1 MVRWLVVV
9 CFGVIVD
16 IVVNV
21 VVDFFFVSCGIELEI
36 VKVVEEIEILFDL
49 VVLVVI
55 MVYLIVMK
63 FFVRDD
69 DW

>member
-36 VKVVEEIEILFDL
+36 VEVVEEIEILFDL